1 MKKCRFIIVFQL
13 ILLASLLF
21 HIFNGNRNLIM
32 ETFNVDSTTKEE
44 ITDELII
51 ALFME
56 DITNVVTN
64 FYSGYY
70 PGEIAVY
77 NYEIAIIDIE
87 KKEPGFISV
96 KFGVTPQV
104 GAHNPLG
111 YDELVY
117 RVDSSGNK
125 ELAGYEHL
133 KDNFAYLSRKQGVN
147 LSNSACRIPDWVGF
161 GKRPRRQLTASDAL
175 DAELAAV

>member
-1 MKKCRFIIVFQL
+1 MKKYRFITACLL
-13 ILLASLLF
+13 ILLAFLLF
-21 HIFNGNRNLIM
+21 NIFNRNGNSTI
-32 ETFNVDSTTKEE
+32 ETFNMDAATKEE
-44 ITDELII
+44 ITDELVI
-51 ALFME
+51 ALFIE
-56 DITNVVTN
+56 DITNAVTN
-64 FYSGYY
+64 FYSEYY
-70 PGEIAVY
+70 LGEIAVY
-77 NYEIAIIDIE
+77 DYEIAIEEIE

-133 KDNFAYLSRKQGVN
+133 KNFEVPEKFQKYVIKS
-147 LSNSACRIPDWVGF
+147 F
-161 GKRPRRQLTASDAL
+161 
-175 DAELAAV
+175 

>member
-1 MKKCRFIIVFQL
+1 M
-13 ILLASLLF
+13 
-21 HIFNGNRNLIM
+21 
-32 ETFNVDSTTKEE
+32 
-44 ITDELII
+44 
-51 ALFME
+51 
-56 DITNVVTN
+56 VTN
-64 FYSGYY
+64 FYSKYY
-70 PGEIAVY
+70 SGEIAVY
-77 NYEIAIIDIE
+77 DYEITIVDIG

-133 KDNFAYLSRKQGVN
+133 KNYDVPEKFQKYVIKS
-147 LSNSACRIPDWVGF
+147 F
-161 GKRPRRQLTASDAL
+161 
-175 DAELAAV
+175 

>member
-1 MKKCRFIIVFQL
+1 MKKYRFITACLL
-13 ILLASLLF
+13 ILLAFLLF
-21 HIFNGNRNLIM
+21 NIFNRSLAI
-32 ETFNVDSTTKEE
+32 ETFNADAATKEE
-44 ITDELII
+44 ITDELVI
-51 ALFME
+51 ALFIE
-56 DITNVVTN
+56 NITNVVTN
-64 FYSGYY
+64 FYSEYY
-70 PGEIAVY
+70 SGEIAVY
-77 NYEIAIIDIE
+77 DYEIEIVDIG

-133 KDNFAYLSRKQGVN
+133 KTYEVPEKFQKYMIKP
-147 LSNSACRIPDWVGF
+147 I
-161 GKRPRRQLTASDAL
+161 
-175 DAELAAV
+175 E